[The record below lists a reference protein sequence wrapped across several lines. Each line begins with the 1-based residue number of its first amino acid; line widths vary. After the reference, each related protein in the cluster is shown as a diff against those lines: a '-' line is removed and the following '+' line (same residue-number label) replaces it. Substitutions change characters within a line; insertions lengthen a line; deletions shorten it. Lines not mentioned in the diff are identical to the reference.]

1 MIEAEAKTQTINES
15 IEMAKVH
22 IFSENV
28 HEKHTSAITNAY
40 AFFLGI
46 FIVLFSLFVEKAIPL
61 YAFGFGAA
69 VLLVVTIYER
79 YLVEK
84 AFTRDLKKTSELIE
98 QVKAGSELPKLENL
112 LKKNKKLRLHNMKHA

>member
-1 MIEAEAKTQTINES
+1 MNES

-22 IFSENV
+22 IFSGNV

-46 FIVLFSLFVEKAIPL
+46 FVVLFSFFLEKVIPL
-61 YAFGFGAA
+61 YAFGLGVV
-69 VLLVVTIYER
+69 VLLSGTGYER

-84 AFTRDLKKTSELIE
+84 VFKRDLKKTSDLIE
-98 QVKAGSELPKLENL
+98 QVKSGKELPTLEEL
-112 LKKNKKLRLHNMKHA
+112 LKHKIG